1 MVSFSTLK
9 SIENRYIYIYIYI
22 YTHIYLETVL
32 VLSHNINLIEKK
44 ALAEIY
50 AEYKNW

>member
-9 SIENRYIYIYIYI
+9 SIENRYIYIYI
-22 YTHIYLETVL
+22 HIYLETVL

>member
-9 SIENRYIYIYIYI
+9 SIENRYIYIYIH
-22 YTHIYLETVL
+22 THIYLETVL